1 MVFLPCVPRTISSAL
16 PRPERLALVRTA
28 RAVSVIRL
36 VGLRRVVSVAARDV
50 VRVVRAA
57 IGACCRGERARSSA
71 RVHAG
76 LRAVWRAL
84 RVLHALRRRCI
95 RERIHGISVRTGK
108 GCLAA
113 CGNRGI
119 PGLSALNQTPA
130 STQLHLPPFAKSVG
144 CASSAN
150 TCRSVAVWETRG
162 RFSASSC
169 GPWVDC

>member
-1 MVFLPCVPRTISSAL
+1 MLLPWVFRTIRSPVPRPVRLVCVVRAGSVV
-16 PRPERLALVRTA
+16 RP
-28 RAVSVIRL
+28 
-36 VGLRRVVSVAARDV
+36 VGLRRAVSLAARDII
-50 VRVVRAA
+50 RVVGAA
-57 IGACCRGERARSSA
+57 VRACCRGERARSSA